1 MYDVLKY
8 IHILAAMVWVGGAF
22 TLQIYAIY
30 VARSGEPDAM
40 ARFGR
45 DVAVVGGRVFP
56 VASIILLIAGVAMVF
71 QRWDFS
77 QAWISISLALW
88 IASLLAG
95 VLYIGPRSGKV
106 GELFANEGPTS
117 AAGRTLM
124 NQVFLVSRLELV
136 SFAVIVYL
144 MVFKPGVA

>member
-22 TLQIYAIY
+22 TLQIYGIY
-30 VARSGEPDAM
+30 VARSSEPDAI

-56 VASIILLIAGVAMVF
+56 IASIVLLIAGVLMVL
-71 QRWDFS
+71 QRWSFG
-77 QAWISISLALW
+77 QAWIMLALTLW
-88 IASLLAG
+88 IVSLLAG
-95 VLYIGPRSGKV
+95 VLYIGPRSGRV
-106 GELFANEGPTS
+106 GELFASEGPTS
-117 AAGRTLM
+117 AAGRALM

-136 SFAVIVYL
+136 SFAVIVFL
-144 MVFKPGVA
+144 MVFKPGAA